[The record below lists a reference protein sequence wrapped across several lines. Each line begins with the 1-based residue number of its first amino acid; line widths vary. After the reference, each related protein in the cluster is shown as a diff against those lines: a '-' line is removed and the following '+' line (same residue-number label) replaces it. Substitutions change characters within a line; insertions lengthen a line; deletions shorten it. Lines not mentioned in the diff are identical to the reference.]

1 MQQVELPTRVIV
13 ALYIAF
19 VLVPVG
25 LYAFSLTDSL
35 SAYL

>member
-13 ALYIAF
+13 ALYVAF

-25 LYAFSLTDSL
+25 LYCFLLWQIA
-35 SAYL
+35 